1 MKQTLALAQINTQLG
16 DLVTVEIDLD
26 QLHRT
31 RARLPLLRDERT
43 ALVQRELARI
53 TELHSQT
60 QK

>member
-43 ALVQRELARI
+43 ALVQRERARI